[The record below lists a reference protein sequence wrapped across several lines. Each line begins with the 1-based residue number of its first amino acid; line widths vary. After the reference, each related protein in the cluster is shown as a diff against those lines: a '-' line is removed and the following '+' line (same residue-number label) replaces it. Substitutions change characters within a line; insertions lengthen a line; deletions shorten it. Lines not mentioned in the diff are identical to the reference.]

1 MMRRGWT
8 KLALTAFAVALVT
21 GGIVL
26 YSRRDRDQPPA
37 APAPAVP
44 VVTAQVQQQ
53 DEPIVL
59 SGIGTV
65 EALNTASIQSQV
77 TGVLEEVDFTE
88 GQTVKKGD
96 VLAKIDPRLYQAA
109 LTQAQGQLA
118 RDTALHGQAQSDLA
132 RYEALGRE
140 DSIALQ
146 QVADQKFL
154 VAQYAA
160 DMVTD
165 QGLINSDQ
173 TNLDYTTLRAP
184 FDGVT
189 GILQIQIGNLIQPTN
204 TTGIVVLT
212 QVQPISVVF
221 ILPNADIASVQEA
234 MARGTV
240 QATVYDQSG
249 KKQLDVG
256 TLLAVNNQAAAT
268 SGTVQLKAIFPNQQR
283 QLWPGTFV
291 NVDLTTS
298 VVPNALTIPTNAL
311 QQNDKGQFV
320 YVVGADK
327 RVAVRPV
334 EVAQRLHA
342 VALISKGLQ
351 AGETVVVQGQYRLTP
366 GTLVVC
372 DGAIRGAEPVDRQL
386 RDAALNL
393 SSGFITRPI
402 ATALL
407 MVAVVALGIVS
418 YRLLPVAALPNIDT
432 PTIQVTAQ
440 MPGADPQTMASSV
453 ATQLERQFGQIPG
466 FTQMTSSSGTGFT
479 EITLQFDRSRT
490 VNSAAEDVQA
500 AINATQAQ
508 LPISLLTSPIYR
520 KTNPADTPILL
531 VSMTSDVLPIMTVS
545 DYAYSIL
552 AQKVSQVAGVGLV
565 TVGGNLSPA
574 IRIQL
579 NPAQLAA
586 MNLDFETVR
595 PALANLTVVQPTGLL
610 YGGQQAVALQ
620 TNDQLMTAQGY
631 DDAIVAYR
639 NGAPIRIR
647 DIGRAIKAPV
657 DTTLGGWLNGKPA
670 VLLSVFREPGANVM
684 SAVAAIKK
692 ALPQLRASLPPGIDV
707 EIVSDRTQ
715 TIAASLADVRF
726 TLLLTIALVVGVIA
740 LFLRKLWA
748 TVIPAISVPISLIG
762 TFAVMYVLGYSL
774 DNLSLMAL
782 TIAVG
787 FVVDDAIVMVEN
799 IVRHM
804 EGGAS
809 PMQAA
814 LDGAGEIGFTIL
826 SISISLI
833 AVFIPLFLMGGVVG
847 LLFQEFAVTVAVSIL
862 VSVARLADAHSH
874 ALREIAAA
882 RGAWEGGPDLAR
894 ARSVLHLACA

>member
-1 MMRRGWT
+1 MMRSGWT

-132 RYEALGRE
+132 RYEALGKE

-189 GILQIQIGNLIQPTN
+189 GILQIQIGNLILPTN

-221 ILPNADIASVQEA
+221 TLPNVDIVPVQEA

-256 TLLAVNNQAAAT
+256 ALLAVNNQATAT
-268 SGTVQLKAIFPNQQR
+268 SGTVQLKAIFPNQHR

-320 YVVGADK
+320 YVIGADK
-327 RVAVRPV
+327 RVSVRPV

-366 GTLVVC
+366 GTRVVSSPPS
-372 DGAIRGAEPVDRQL
+372 GASNPTTA
-386 RDAALNL
+386 
-393 SSGFITRPI
+393 SSG
-402 ATALL
+402 
-407 MVAVVALGIVS
+407 M
-418 YRLLPVAALPNIDT
+418 LP
-432 PTIQVTAQ
+432 
-440 MPGADPQTMASSV
+440 
-453 ATQLERQFGQIPG
+453 
-466 FTQMTSSSGTGFT
+466 
-479 EITLQFDRSRT
+479 
-490 VNSAAEDVQA
+490 
-500 AINATQAQ
+500 
-508 LPISLLTSPIYR
+508 
-520 KTNPADTPILL
+520 
-531 VSMTSDVLPIMTVS
+531 
-545 DYAYSIL
+545 
-552 AQKVSQVAGVGLV
+552 
-565 TVGGNLSPA
+565 
-574 IRIQL
+574 
-579 NPAQLAA
+579 
-586 MNLDFETVR
+586 
-595 PALANLTVVQPTGLL
+595 
-610 YGGQQAVALQ
+610 
-620 TNDQLMTAQGY
+620 
-631 DDAIVAYR
+631 
-639 NGAPIRIR
+639 
-647 DIGRAIKAPV
+647 
-657 DTTLGGWLNGKPA
+657 
-670 VLLSVFREPGANVM
+670 
-684 SAVAAIKK
+684 
-692 ALPQLRASLPPGIDV
+692 
-707 EIVSDRTQ
+707 
-715 TIAASLADVRF
+715 
-726 TLLLTIALVVGVIA
+726 
-740 LFLRKLWA
+740 
-748 TVIPAISVPISLIG
+748 
-762 TFAVMYVLGYSL
+762 
-774 DNLSLMAL
+774 
-782 TIAVG
+782 
-787 FVVDDAIVMVEN
+787 
-799 IVRHM
+799 
-804 EGGAS
+804 
-809 PMQAA
+809 
-814 LDGAGEIGFTIL
+814 
-826 SISISLI
+826 
-833 AVFIPLFLMGGVVG
+833 
-847 LLFQEFAVTVAVSIL
+847 
-862 VSVARLADAHSH
+862 
-874 ALREIAAA
+874 
-882 RGAWEGGPDLAR
+882 
-894 ARSVLHLACA
+894 